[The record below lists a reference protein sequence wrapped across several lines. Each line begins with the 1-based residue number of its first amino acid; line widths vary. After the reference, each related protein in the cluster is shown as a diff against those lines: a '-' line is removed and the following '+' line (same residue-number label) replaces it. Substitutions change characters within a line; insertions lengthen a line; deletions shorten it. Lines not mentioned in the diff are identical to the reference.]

1 MENNERIKEKR
12 ISEKPNPFPVLKSRR
27 TKNKT
32 DRINIRENKIAVV
45 IPNLNIGSFPL
56 FMF

>member
-12 ISEKPNPFPVLKSRR
+12 ISEKPNPFPVLKSKR

-32 DRINIRENKIAVV
+32 DKINIKANKIAVV
-45 IPNLNIGSFPL
+45 IPNLKIGSFPL